1 MKSMVNDTD
10 GIVRVAESVIPEI
23 KHQDEVRVKIASSGL
38 CGSDLPRIFKNGAHY
53 YPITLGHEFSGYIDA
68 VGSGVDDLHPGDA
81 VACVPLL
88 PCFTCPEC
96 LKGFYSQCAKY
107 DFIGSRRDGG
117 FAEYIVVKRK
127 NVFALPTDMP
137 IEDGAFIEPIT
148 VGLLAIQCAVA
159 LGAKS
164 VTAIDISSEKLAL
177 AKSFGAMQ
185 TFNSSE
191 MSAPQ
196 MQSVLREL
204 RFNQLILETA
214 GVPQTVELAVEIAGP
229 HAQLALVGTLHQDL
243 HLTSAT
249 FGKILRKELTV
260 LGSWMNYS
268 SPWPGQ
274 EWETASRLLT
284 ERKLSLEPL
293 IAHRGSFESFTQA
306 VRDIARNAMPGKVL
320 LIP

>member
-1 MKSMVNDTD
+1 MKSVVNDTD

-117 FAEYIVVKRK
+117 FAEYIVVKRN
-127 NVFALPTDMP
+127 NVFALPADMP

-185 TFNSSE
+185 TFNSRE

-196 MQSVLREL
+196 IQGVLRDL

-260 LGSWMNYS
+260 IGSWMNYS

-293 IAHRGSFESFTQA
+293 IAHRGSFESFAQA

>member
-260 LGSWMNYS
+260 IGSWMNYS

-293 IAHRGSFESFTQA
+293 IAHRGSFESFAQA

>member
-1 MKSMVNDTD
+1 MKSVVNDTD

-117 FAEYIVVKRK
+117 FAEYIVVKRN
-127 NVFALPTDMP
+127 NVFALPADMP

-148 VGLLAIQCAVA
+148 VGLQAIQCAVA

-185 TFNSSE
+185 TFNSRE

-196 MQSVLREL
+196 IQGVLRDL

-260 LGSWMNYS
+260 IGSWMNYS

-293 IAHRGSFESFTQA
+293 IAHRGSFESFAQA